1 MLIFASP
8 FDLLFSKSFLTA
20 QVASLRDTLTK
31 KDEEIERLQMLK
43 DLRTQHPN
51 LSNEKRGRSSVK
63 HAPSSPNRAI
73 LGAHFHHSRKMS
85 SGRSFRSIDKAAS
98 DQDNCSEY
106 SDKQSETGS
115 HQSLDDFR
123 QRKDFLRPSK
133 LAIRDSSQNFLEDA
147 ELLAFGDGG
156 SEERLSDI
164 SDSGLSMGTETD
176 GSMCSIVEFTLFPEA
191 VKPGES
197 TEKM

>member
-1 MLIFASP
+1 M
-8 FDLLFSKSFLTA
+8 
-20 QVASLRDTLTK
+20 ASLRDTITK
-31 KDEEIERLQMLK
+31 KDEEIERLLMLK

-51 LSNEKRGRSSVK
+51 LSNEKRGRSLAK
-63 HAPSSPNRAI
+63 HASSSPSRAI
-73 LGAHFHHSRKMS
+73 LGVHSHHSRKMS
-85 SGRSFRSIDKAAS
+85 SGRSFRSTDKAAS

-106 SDKQSETGS
+106 SDQQSETGS
-115 HQSLDDFR
+115 QQSLDDFR
-123 QRKDFLRPSK
+123 QQKEFLPPSK

-147 ELLAFGDGG
+147 ELLAFGNGD

-191 VKPGES
+191 VKPAET
-197 TEKM
+197 TEQM